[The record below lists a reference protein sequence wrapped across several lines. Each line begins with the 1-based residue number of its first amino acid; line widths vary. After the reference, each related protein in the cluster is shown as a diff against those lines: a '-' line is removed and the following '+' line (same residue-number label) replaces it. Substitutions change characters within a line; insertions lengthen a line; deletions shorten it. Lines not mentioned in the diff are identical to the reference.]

1 MSRNDDDIAALRAHF
16 EAGRNHRPEPSDALL
31 ARVLD
36 DATQVQAAQAAEAT
50 SSGAETAREAGM
62 WRQVLHGLGGWPAL
76 TGLATATVAGI
87 WIGLSPASGIDA
99 YLDPGDPAYV
109 VDLDPWQTFDLAS
122 MTEGA
127 M

>member
-1 MSRNDDDIAALRAHF
+1 MSRNDDDITALRAHF
-16 EAGRNHRPEPSDALL
+16 EAGRNHRPEPSEALL
-31 ARVLD
+31 ARVLA
-36 DATQVQAAQAAEAT
+36 DAVQVQVARAAQAT
-50 SSGAETAREAGM
+50 SSGVEPARETGL
-62 WRQVLHGLGGWPAL
+62 WRQVLRGLGGWPAL

-87 WIGLSPASGIDA
+87 WIGLSPASGIEA